1 MTIIDFHTHAFP
13 DSLAE
18 RAISSLAESADW
30 QPEGDGT
37 VAGLLRLMEQAGVDQ
52 SVLAS
57 VATKPEQLQPII
69 KWSLKIRSE
78 RIEPFASIHPDSPD
92 VGADVA
98 AVVAAGL
105 KGVKLHAMYQR
116 FKVDEPRLF
125 PLYEA
130 LDAAGLIVLFHAGR
144 DVAFGDDD
152 SADPA
157 RVVSVVD
164 QFPNLI
170 IVLAH
175 MGGWRTYDS
184 FIQHLLGR
192 DVYIDTAFSA
202 DFCKGDSLKTLLAKH
217 SADRILFATDS
228 PWGSMQQHLD
238 YVNSF
243 PVSDAVREKIF
254 HGNAE
259 RLLASR
265 P

>member
-1 MTIIDFHTHAFP
+1 MQTIDFHTHAFP

-18 RAISSLAESADW
+18 RAISSLAEGADW

-37 VAGLLRLMEQAGVDQ
+37 VAGLLQIMARVGVAR

-69 KWSLKIRSE
+69 RWSLQIGSE

-92 VGADVA
+92 VAADVA
-98 AVVAAGL
+98 AVKAAGL
-105 KGVKLHAMYQR
+105 KGVKLHPMYQS

-130 LDAAGLIVLFHAGR
+130 LDASGLIVLFHAGY
-144 DVAFGDDD
+144 DIAFDDDD
-152 SADPA
+152 SADPE
-157 RVVSVVD
+157 RFVTVVD
-164 QFPNLI
+164 RFPGLQ

-202 DFCKGDSLKTLLAKH
+202 NFCKEAHLQTLLTQH
-217 SADRILFATDS
+217 STDRILFASDS
-228 PWGSMQQHLD
+228 PWGNMQQHVD
-238 YVNSF
+238 YVNAF
-243 PVSDAVREKIF
+243 PVSDAVKEKIF

-259 RLLASR
+259 RLLAPR